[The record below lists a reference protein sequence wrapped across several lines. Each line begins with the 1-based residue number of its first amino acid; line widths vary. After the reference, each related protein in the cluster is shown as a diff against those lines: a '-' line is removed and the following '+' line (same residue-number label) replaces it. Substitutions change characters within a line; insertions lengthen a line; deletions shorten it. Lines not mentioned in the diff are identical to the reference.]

1 VHKDGEERVKST
13 RMGVFLSVAERR
25 NVGDAGCSS
34 VLAVMVTGKQTLDA
48 RGGGTHT
55 TLEAGRSMW

>member
-1 VHKDGEERVKST
+1 
-13 RMGVFLSVAERR
+13 MGVFLSVAERR